1 MLGLRVLLA
10 CNIILFG
17 ISRGESA
24 VVNKDNKFHSTEK
37 DVKSSLIEAQSIGRI
52 VNRISN
58 KEIYQNHFPPATN
71 LGDITR
77 TSNIDQEYPCPHA
90 SSDIPQINA
99 AEEPK
104 INGNPSVTRTEFGS
118 HINTQ
123 STYSTDFQMQIQQN
137 TRPVHHI
144 HYHYLVPNTTP
155 KPIINY
161 VSQSESNA
169 YNVNSENKHYS
180 SVDSQPSHINGNNL
194 QYSNQEITQVNPI
207 YSHVDNSGYLYDS
220 PDEHQGQA
228 SENTSVY
235 ELRDPGEILNNRTFR
250 PEAILKTN
258 TEVPIQNKQMDTTEV
273 VTEVYFIKY
282 YGNESNK
289 TTNSPES
296 HILSDPSDEVSDGS
310 GLIDIRAGIDE
321 GLDSQ
326 KKPFN
331 EHSAYN
337 VPLN

>member
-10 CNIILFG
+10 FNIILFG
-17 ISRGESA
+17 IFRGECA
-24 VVNKDNKFHSTEK
+24 VVNKDNKVYLTEEG
-37 DVKSSLIEAQSIGRI
+37 VKNSLIEAQSIGRI
-52 VNRISN
+52 VNRIKD
-58 KEIYQNHFPPATN
+58 KEINQNPLPAASYV
-71 LGDITR
+71 GDITR
-77 TSNIDQEYPCPHA
+77 TSHTDHEYPCPHA
-90 SSDIPQINA
+90 SSDIPQMNA

-118 HINTQ
+118 QIKTQ
-123 STYSTDFQMQIQQN
+123 STYSTDFQLQIQN
-137 TRPVHHI
+137 PRPVQHI

-161 VSQSESNA
+161 VSQSESNG

-194 QYSNQEITQVNPI
+194 QYGNREVTQNNPL
-207 YSHVDNSGYLYDS
+207 YSAVDNSGYLYDS

-235 ELRDPGEILNNRTFR
+235 ELRDPGTLGQ
-250 PEAILKTN
+250 EAILKTN
-258 TEVPIQNKQMDTTEV
+258 TEVPIQTQQMETV
-273 VTEVYFIKY
+273 SPSPNPPEVYFIKY

-289 TTNSPES
+289 TTTSPES
-296 HILSDPSDEVSDGS
+296 QTSSDSSNEVSDGS
-310 GLIDIRAGIDE
+310 GLIDIRTGVIDE
-321 GLDSQ
+321 VLDSQ
-326 KKPFN
+326 KKPYN